1 MTDSPE
7 PPSSKSDPTAA
18 LSLVSSP
25 TIRKI
30 KLIVRKPP
38 PTYSNPRQ
46 RPLKPLHGRSLST
59 FLSSYHTIDDLD
71 VPVDAID
78 RLAQNEAALID
89 RIESYRREGRLRP
102 DHDVLAAAAARSTSS
117 PDASGNASSKP
128 VALMSDPRVRGPDT
142 WDHVVQ
148 AIVSQG
154 QSQNQNRAR
163 QNKGKHI
170 TSQIAGKIQTY
181 WDGYAARKDRA
192 RAQEEKRLRALAKS
206 TIRMVVGEWKKAVF
220 VSVSWFY
227 CFGFFLMWIA
237 AY

>member
-1 MTDSPE
+1 M
-7 PPSSKSDPTAA
+7 
-18 LSLVSSP
+18 
-25 TIRKI
+25 
-30 KLIVRKPP
+30 RKPP

-59 FLSSYHTIDDLD
+59 FLSSYHTVNDLD
-71 VPVDAID
+71 VPVDTID
-78 RLAQNEAALID
+78 QLAQNEAALID

-102 DHDVLAAAAARSTSS
+102 EHAAAAAKSTTS
-117 PDASGNASSKP
+117 PDVSGNASSKP
-128 VALMSDPRVRGPDT
+128 VALTSVPRVRGPDT

-148 AIVSQG
+148 AVVSYG
-154 QSQNQNRAR
+154 QHQNQNRAR
-163 QNKGKHI
+163 QNKGRHI
-170 TSQIAGKIQTY
+170 TSQIAGKIQAY

-220 VSVSWFY
+220 VSVLRFY
-227 CFGFFLMWIA
+227 CFGFFFLMWIA